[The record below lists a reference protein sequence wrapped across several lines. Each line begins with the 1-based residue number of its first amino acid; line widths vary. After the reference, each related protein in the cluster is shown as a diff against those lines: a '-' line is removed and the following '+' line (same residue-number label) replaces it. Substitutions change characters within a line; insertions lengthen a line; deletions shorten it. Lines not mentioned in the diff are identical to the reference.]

1 MQCPAC
7 GTTVTNTQSSSCDQC
22 NAPLP
27 QLLVAGALVM
37 NQYRVL
43 QPLREGGTGQ
53 IYLAEDTRTFNRQC
67 ILKRTQLQGGSE
79 ARRMFATEAELLTK
93 LRHPQIPQVFA
104 YFEEAGVATIV
115 MEYVAGR
122 DLEHGLSHILLD
134 GSFMAGK
141 ARPFEQVL
149 RDGIVVCKIL
159 EYLHG
164 LKPAIVHG
172 DIKPAN
178 LIRDRE
184 SNELFLVD
192 FGAAAISGDGKTY
205 GTPGYAAPEQYRNQR
220 YPASDIYNLA
230 ATIYQ
235 LLTDDDPTQHPLQF
249 PKLASLPQRMQ
260 QVLGRAL
267 HEDLS
272 QRPNATIFRDL
283 LEETLEP
290 TLVQPF
296 KFPSGITPY
305 TGHDLAQAI
314 QADWG
319 YGLHALV
326 NGDLNTWLRQHQ
338 QTELAIKIHR
348 MLVQN
353 ERPERVLDFL
363 VGSLAPNL
371 LAAEVKF
378 EYNTVILPLDG
389 MTATPLTVTAR
400 NRAAHIKAVDAPSWL
415 QVGPP
420 ELYVVPDQPQQFQF
434 GLDLDR
440 NPMPGQSASVSF
452 EIRVGNEKPQRRK
465 LKIQLAQGTLPKPD
479 TGDLW
484 PLIAGFGGGAVFL
497 SIVLAVVYYPNNSLL
512 IEAAVGA
519 LIGIIWAMMFA
530 ERKHD
535 VILQLLLS
543 IGGALLAG
551 SVYAIY
557 IFGAF
562 NPFSLT
568 AFFYAL
574 GGSLGCNAIYQYFF
588 KQL

>member
-7 GTTVTNTQSSSCDQC
+7 GAATTNAHQRTCDQC
-22 NAPLP
+22 SAPLP

-37 NQYRVL
+37 NQYRVI

-53 IYLAEDTRTFNRQC
+53 IYLAEDTRTFDRKC
-67 ILKRTQLQGGSE
+67 ILKRTLLQGGNES
-79 ARRMFATEAELLTK
+79 RRMFATEAELLTR

-122 DLEHGLSHILLD
+122 DLEHGLSHRLID
-134 GSFMAGK
+134 GTFMAGK
-141 ARPFEQVL
+141 SRPLEQVL
-149 RDGIVVCKIL
+149 RDAIVICKIL
-159 EYLHG
+159 EYLHA
-164 LKPAIVHG
+164 LKPALVHG

-178 LIRDRE
+178 LIRDRD

-192 FGAAAISGDGKTY
+192 FGAAATSGVGQTY

-230 ATIYQ
+230 ATIYH
-235 LLTDDDPTQHPLQF
+235 LLTDDNPCEHPLQF
-249 PKLASLPQRMQ
+249 PKLTSLSSRLQ

-267 HEDLS
+267 HEDLN

-296 KFPSGITPY
+296 KFPSGVTPY
-305 TGHDLAQAI
+305 TGYDLAQAI

-338 QTELAIKIHR
+338 QTELAIKTHR

-371 LAAEVKF
+371 LVAEVKF
-378 EYNTVILPLDG
+378 EYNTVMLPLDG
-389 MTATPLTVTAR
+389 MSATPLTVTVR
-400 NRAAHIKAVDAPSWL
+400 NRAAHIKAIDAPGWL

-420 ELYVVPDQPQQFQF
+420 ELYVVPEQPQQFQL
-434 GLDLDR
+434 GIDLDR
-440 NPMPGQSASVSF
+440 NPRPGQTASVSF
-452 EIRVGNEKPQRRK
+452 EIRAGDEKPQRRK
-465 LKIQLAQGTLPKPD
+465 LKIQLAQGYLPKPD
-479 TGDLW
+479 TGDVW
-484 PLIAGFGGGAVFL
+484 PLIAGLGGGAGML
-497 SIVLAVVYYPNNSLL
+497 SIMLAVAYHPNNTLL
-512 IEAAVGA
+512 IEAAIGS
-519 LIGIIWAMMFA
+519 LIGIIWTLMFS
-530 ERKHD
+530 EYKTD
-535 VILQLLLS
+535 VVLHMLLS

-551 SVYAIY
+551 SIYAIY

-562 NPFSLT
+562 NPFTLT

-574 GGSLGCNAIYQYFF
+574 GGSLACNAVYHYFF
-588 KQL
+588 KHF